1 MDEFEKE
8 DLLKQI
14 KNDTHFL
21 RKHFIM
27 DYSLFVKIENVEEG
41 YDEFNLS
48 MNQTLIHNNRAVSF
62 SNKDFLGTNFNPG
75 SNN

>member
-27 DYSLFVKIENVEEG
+27 DYSLFVKIENVGEDQE
-41 YDEFNLS
+41 DSNLS
-48 MNQTLIHNNRAVSF
+48 MNETLIHRNRAVSF
-62 SNKDFLGTNFNPG
+62 SNKNLLGTNFNPV